1 MKMLNLLKSE
11 LRSIAR
17 KRSISGYKS
26 MSKNELINAINI
38 SKPTKNN
45 EKNIFKSK
53 RKEIKQSLMK
63 PSKKKILKSIIKEI
77 KEILHDPIIDRD
89 EKIEEIK
96 KNFYDPRNNLFKQEE
111 DNYKPVRIGNAFSS
125 NYTEYKNME
134 IKIKHYQLKILLMK
148 LSHI

>member
-1 MKMLNLLKSE
+1 MLHLLKSE
-11 LRSIAR
+11 LRLIAR

-38 SKPTKNN
+38 SEPAKNN
-45 EKNIFKSK
+45 RRNIFKSK

-63 PSKKKILKSIIKEI
+63 PSKKKILKSKMKEI
-77 KEILHDPIIDRD
+77 KEILYGPILDRD

-96 KNFYDPRNNLFKQEE
+96 NILYDLKNNFFKPKE

-125 NYTEYKNME
+125 NYIEYKVME
-134 IKIKHYQLKILLMK
+134 IKIKLYQLNIILMK
-148 LSHI
+148 LNCT